1 MKMNSSNIFFI
12 WIYAFG
18 HYIWKCWKGKTSNNT
33 HVSSY
38 EILYDQKQRW
48 NPVRNHTKRWA
59 WPMRVCVCIAD
70 IEQSCLFQYLNQREK
85 SKFCIVDHRK
95 IGSICNLFMAQFFSL
110 LSFYIS
116 FWARIN
122 GSSCAYILSKARN
135 HMIRVFFS
143 ILLPLS
149 NLLTRHSKCKMLN
162 FKWSSNFLFVG
173 IATGSCQFILPSIF
187 YYIHIFSLNIFLY
200 FHSPLHLDLRFIYL
214 TFTLMPFINWKILVR
229 FSFRITEAGGQKREG
244 WEAKNQWHVKTADF
258 MIWIKTRARKTKKP
272 FPLSQFS
279 QILNTSHACRNRVN

>member
-1 MKMNSSNIFFI
+1 MCTMPYAMRKWKWTVQTFFS
-12 WIYAFG
+12 YEFMRLVTTFENVEKEKPA
-18 HYIWKCWKGKTSNNT
+18 TT
-33 HVSSY
+33 HASSY

-110 LSFYIS
+110 HSFYIS

-135 HMIRVFFS
+135 HMIRVFFLHFAS
-143 ILLPLS
+143 TFES
-149 NLLTRHSKCKMLN
+149 FNKTFQMQN
-162 FKWSSNFLFVG
+162 
-173 IATGSCQFILPSIF
+173 AQF
-187 YYIHIFSLNIFLY
+187 
-200 FHSPLHLDLRFIYL
+200 
-214 TFTLMPFINWKILVR
+214 
-229 FSFRITEAGGQKREG
+229 
-244 WEAKNQWHVKTADF
+244 
-258 MIWIKTRARKTKKP
+258 
-272 FPLSQFS
+272 
-279 QILNTSHACRNRVN
+279 